1 MAENISIEE
10 SVLLGMKKKELVAE
24 LNIQQYQLK
33 DNNNGLLERLKQAL
47 QSNLSN
53 YLEDWSPTIK

>member
-53 YLEDWSPTIK
+53 YLEDWSPTSK

>member
-10 SVLLGMKKKELVAE
+10 SVLLSMKNKELVAE

-47 QSNLSN
+47 QSNISN
-53 YLEDWSPTIK
+53 YLEDWSPTSK